1 MTLRTILITGA
12 SSGIGRGLA
21 LSLARHDTILHLG
34 GRDRGR
40 LDATVEACRRLGA
53 DARPHVLDVTDRAGM
68 ERWIREVGA
77 DRLDMVFASAGITG
91 GAHARDDEGAAF
103 ETAGQIRRIIAV
115 DLDGALNT
123 ILPALDIMKGQDRDG
138 QGRRGQIC
146 AISSVAGLVSYP
158 GTASYSAA
166 KAALDRFMVATGA
179 YAGKAGIHLTSV
191 CCAFV
196 DTPMVARNR
205 FPMPGLVSVNK
216 AVRIILRGV
225 ALRKRR
231 VIFPR
236 WLVMGSRFMDMLPVG
251 VAEAYYLRQPTGK
264 PGSLPPVEE
273 KG

>member
-21 LSLARHDTILHLG
+21 LSLACRGTILHLG
-34 GRDRGR
+34 GQDHGR
-40 LDATVEACRRLGA
+40 LDATAEACRRLGA
-53 DARPHVLDVTDRAGM
+53 DARPRVLDVTDRAGM
-68 ERWIREVGA
+68 ERWLHEVGA

-91 GAHARDDEGAAF
+91 GAYAPDDEGAAF
-103 ETAGQIRRIIAV
+103 EPAGQIRRMIAV

-123 ILPALDIMKGQDRDG
+123 ILPALEIMKCQERDS
-138 QGRRGQIC
+138 RGQRGRIC

-166 KAALDRFMVATGA
+166 KAALDRFVVATGA
-179 YAGKAGIHLTSV
+179 YAGKAGIHMTSV

-205 FPMPGLVSVNK
+205 FPMPGLVSVDK

-225 ALRKRR
+225 ARQKRR

-236 WLVMGSRFMDMLPVG
+236 WLVMGSRFMDMLPIG
-251 VAEAYYLRQPTGK
+251 IAEAYYLRQPSGK